1 MRSLSI
7 AFALALAVFAAG
19 CSKSSDTSSST
30 SATATPVP
38 VVIVSAAATGAAAMS
53 AATSA
58 AASSGDAA
66 GSGTTDDKTGLPIY
80 PGATSSASGAN
91 GSGQAGTVLTTD
103 DSFDKVYA
111 WYKDHMPAGSE
122 KAKLSAGGMSSAT
135 FQTAGDS
142 GKQVVA
148 ITSQGG
154 KTTISLAKTQ

>member
-1 MRSLSI
+1 
-7 AFALALAVFAAG
+7 
-19 CSKSSDTSSST
+19 
-30 SATATPVP
+30 
-38 VVIVSAAATGAAAMS
+38 MS

-58 AASSGDAA
+58 AASSGNAA
-66 GSGTTDDKTGLPIY
+66 GSATTDDKTGLPLY
-80 PGATSSASGAN
+80 PGATSAASGAN

-135 FQTAGDS
+135 FQTTGDG

>member
-1 MRSLSI
+1 MLEEFGYLVVHGIGVAGSRHRCDRGRDGRGREPAPRPLRD
-7 AFALALAVFAAG
+7 AALL
-19 CSKSSDTSSST
+19 T
-30 SATATPVP
+30 SA
-38 VVIVSAAATGAAAMS
+38 
-53 AATSA
+53 
-58 AASSGDAA
+58 
-66 GSGTTDDKTGLPIY
+66 
-80 PGATSSASGAN
+80 ASGAN

-135 FQTAGDS
+135 FQTTGDG